1 MPAILGAGGIPRLRR
16 VHASVPHP
24 RPLPQR
30 VVVAGGPDEA
40 LSAFLDRLAA
50 LLDLPAVPL
59 ADLSGPGEVARLA
72 TFDGWVTTSEDAW
85 ARPALLE
92 RADLVVLADLNA
104 PESFTGRVRRTLR
117 RIRPDARERDRE
129 RGPDLAWAAGLALTH
144 PGLDVV
150 RLDGP
155 ASAEDWL
162 RALSA

>member
-1 MPAILGAGGIPRLRR
+1 MPESLGAGSIPRLRR

-30 VVVAGGPDEA
+30 VVVAGGPDEP
-40 LSAFLDRLAA
+40 LTGFLDRLATA
-50 LLDLPAVPL
+50 LDLPLVPL
-59 ADLSGPGEVARLA
+59 TDLSGPGEVARLA
-72 TFDGWVTTSEDAW
+72 AFDGWVTTGEEPW

-92 RADLVVLADLNA
+92 RADLVVLADLTA

-117 RIRPDARERDRE
+117 RLRTDPRERDRE
-129 RGPDLAWAAGLALTH
+129 ADLAWVDGLALTH

-150 RLDGP
+150 RLPDP
-155 ASAEDWL
+155 DAAQTWL